1 MPDFNFSESALR
13 ARQGVKWSR
22 YPNDVIPAW
31 IADMDFA
38 VAPEIKAALKAVID
52 AEDFGY
58 PPQDLNERV
67 ARAFCRWMT
76 TRHGW
81 APDPART
88 IIATNMMQLMHAML
102 VMFSEPGD
110 GVVVQTPI
118 YPGFLTVV
126 AQNKRRLDENP
137 LLRGE
142 RRYEIDID
150 GLRRVIDGRTRMLLL
165 CNPHNPTGRAFGR
178 DELRAIADIALEHN
192 LVVIANEVHMDLV
205 YPPAR
210 YTPFASLGGDIAK
223 RTVTL
228 SSTSKGLNIAGL
240 RCAVAH
246 FGSAELQTQFAKINL
261 ELLGKPSVFSIVG
274 TEAAWQFGAASLDKI
289 LHQLAANRQKVTG
302 FLQRELPEITHL
314 PGEATYFAW
323 LDCSNLNLSGSA
335 GKFFLDKGKIALSPG
350 GDFSSY
356 TDKFARLN
364 FATSP
369 QILDEI
375 LARMAR
381 AVKG

>member
-1 MPDFNFSESALR
+1 MPDFNFSEAALR

-38 VAPEIKAALKAVID
+38 VAPEIKAALREVID

-58 PPQDLNERV
+58 PPHNLNDR
-67 ARAFCRWMT
+67 AAQAFCGWMT

-81 APDPART
+81 TPDPARVVV
-88 IIATNMMQLMHAML
+88 ATNMMQLMHAML

-110 GVVVQTPI
+110 GVVAQTQI

-126 AQNKRRLDENP
+126 AQNKRRLDENR

-142 RRYEIDID
+142 RRYEMDIT
-150 GLRRVIDGRTRMLLL
+150 GLRSVIDKRTRIMLL
-165 CNPHNPTGRAFGR
+165 CNPHNPAGRAFEI
-178 DELRAIADIALEHN
+178 DELRAIADVALEHD
-192 LVVIANEVHMDLV
+192 LVVVANEVHMDLV

-210 YTPFASLGGDIAK
+210 YTPFASLGGDIAS
-223 RTVTL
+223 RTITL

-246 FGSAELQTQFAKINL
+246 FGSAELQSRFAKINID
-261 ELLGKPSVFSIVG
+261 LLGKPSVFSIVG
-274 TEAAWQFGAASLDKI
+274 TEAAWRFGGPTLDNI
-289 LHQLAANRQKVTG
+289 MHQLAANRDTVSKFIQS
-302 FLQRELPEITHL
+302 ELPEITHL
-314 PGEATYFAW
+314 PAEATYFAW
-323 LDCSNLNLSGSA
+323 LDCTRLNLPGA
-335 GKFFLDKGKIALSPG
+335 AAKFFLDKAKVALSPG

-356 TDKFARLN
+356 SDKFARLN

-369 QILDEI
+369 QILDAI
-375 LARMAR
+375 LARLAR

>member
-1 MPDFNFSESALR
+1 MADVGISESALR
-13 ARQGVKWSR
+13 ARHGVKWSR

-38 VAPEIKAALKAVID
+38 VAPEIKAALREVID
-52 AEDFGY
+52 TEDFGY
-58 PPQDLNERV
+58 PPHNLNDR
-67 ARAFCRWMT
+67 AAQAFCSWMT
-76 TRHGW
+76 ARHGW
-81 APDPART
+81 TPDPARIVT
-88 IIATNMMQLMHAML
+88 ATNMMQLMHAMV

-126 AQNKRRLDENP
+126 AQNKRRLDENR

-142 RRYEIDID
+142 RRYEMDIA
-150 GLRRVIDGRTRMLLL
+150 GLRSMIDKRTRIVLL
-165 CNPHNPTGRAFGR
+165 CNPHNPTGRAFEM
-178 DELRAIADIALEHN
+178 DELRAIAEVALEHD
-192 LVVIANEVHMDLV
+192 LVVVANEVHMDLV

-223 RTVTL
+223 RTITL

-246 FGSAELQTQFAKINL
+246 FGSAGLQSQFAKINID
-261 ELLGKPSVFSIVG
+261 LLGKPSVFSIVG
-274 TEAAWQFGAASLDKI
+274 TEAAWRFGGSTLDKI
-289 LHQLAANRQKVTG
+289 LHQLNSNRDTVTK

-314 PGEATYFAW
+314 PAEATYFAW
-323 LDCSNLNLSGSA
+323 LDCTRLNVPGTA
-335 GKFFLDKGKIALSPG
+335 GKFFLDKAKVALSAG

-356 TDKFARLN
+356 TNKFTRLN

-375 LARMAR
+375 LSRIAR
-381 AVKG
+381 AVRG